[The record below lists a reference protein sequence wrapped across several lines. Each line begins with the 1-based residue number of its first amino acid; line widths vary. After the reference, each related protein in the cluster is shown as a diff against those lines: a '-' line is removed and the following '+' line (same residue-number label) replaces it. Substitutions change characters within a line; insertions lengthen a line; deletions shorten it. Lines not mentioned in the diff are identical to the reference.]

1 MQTEHEVTA
10 IPLAGGLVEVWC
22 AAVRGSEEDAGVLS
36 ADELARAARLRR
48 PADRDRFRTAWGLA
62 RRVLAD
68 RLDTAPA
75 ALTFLRR
82 CRTCGR
88 TGHGKPALVDG
99 GRWEFSL
106 SHSHGYVMLAVSD
119 AGPVGVD
126 IEAASEQFVD
136 IATMVRAPWEAA
148 ATADELHWLWVRK
161 EAVLKAT
168 GDGLAVP
175 MTSFTLTPFTW
186 PADSALTEPPVI
198 ADPGAPPGYRAA
210 VAVIPTLLEPQCS
223 R

>member
-1 MQTEHEVTA
+1 MQTEHDVTA
-10 IPLAGGLVEVWC
+10 IQLAGGLVEVWC
-22 AAVRGSEEDAGVLS
+22 APVGDPEDHADVLS
-36 ADELARAARLRR
+36 ADERARAARLRR
-48 PADRDRFRTAWGLA
+48 PADRDRFRTAWTLA
-62 RRVLAD
+62 RRVLGD

-75 ALTFLRR
+75 ALEIV
-82 CRTCGR
+82 RTCHNCGR

-99 GRWEFSL
+99 ARWEFSL

-126 IEAASEQFVD
+126 IEAASKSFVD
-136 IATMVRAPWEAA
+136 IATMVCAPSEQAA
-148 ATADELHWLWVRK
+148 GAEELLWLWVRK

-186 PADSALTEPPVI
+186 PADSARTDQPTIV
-198 ADPGAPPGYRAA
+198 DPGAPPGYRAA
-210 VAVIPTLLEPQCS
+210 VAVLPALTAGS
-223 R
+223 